1 MNTAATTNTGT
12 SIKLQTLLEIWSNEM
27 LRSALDGTS
36 VSSTSTIA
44 LIRELHMGD
53 IVPKTEED
61 RPWTQRVYGKN
72 TKSYRVPTLPEHPIA
87 DAVEKMLTGP
97 YKVMA
102 PTLRD
107 HTVLREQ
114 DLCLRSNRAD
124 FYLIICAEWLGMV
137 PKWQPEAWRAGW
149 HGAEFDRSVLAMHEE
164 MRGWQW
170 QRVIRGQKQ
179 TITEYRGHLA
189 RALGM
194 RTKPFRRGER
204 SDTYETMLY
213 AAHTYLAC
221 LPWFQQL
228 MFPNQK

>member
-1 MNTAATTNTGT
+1 MNTATTPNTAGT
-12 SIKLQTLLEIWSNEM
+12 IKLQTLLEIWSNEM

-44 LIRELHMGD
+44 LIRELQMGD
-53 IVPKTEED
+53 IMPRDEED
-61 RPWTQRVYGKN
+61 RPWTQRIHGKD
-72 TKSYRVPTLPEHPIA
+72 TRSYRVPTLPEHPIA

-107 HTVLREQ
+107 ATKLEEQ
-114 DLCLRSNRAD
+114 DLSLRCNRAD
-124 FYLIICAEWLGMV
+124 FYLLICAEWLGMV
-137 PKWQPEAWRAGW
+137 PAWQPEAWRAAW
-149 HGAEFDRSVLAMHEE
+149 RGAEFDRAVLAMHHE
-164 MRGWQW
+164 MRGWKW
-170 QRVIRGQKQ
+170 RRIV
-179 TITEYRGHLA
+179 RGHKQPVTEHRSNLA
-189 RALGM
+189 KALGM
-194 RTKPFRRGER
+194 KTKSFRRGER
-204 SDTYETMLY
+204 SDAYETMLY